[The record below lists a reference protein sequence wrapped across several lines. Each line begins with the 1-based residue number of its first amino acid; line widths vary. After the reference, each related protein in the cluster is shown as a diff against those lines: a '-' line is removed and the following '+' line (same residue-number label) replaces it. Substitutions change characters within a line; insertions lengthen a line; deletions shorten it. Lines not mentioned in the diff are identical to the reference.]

1 MDDTNSEDTNSE
13 DPLTGEERSLINNV
27 LASHVSVP
35 EKFIIQIFQSSFN
48 PLNLPKLHR
57 NGADLSDKPDE
68 VQLLLSGQ
76 MSIEKAG
83 GSIKDFGQSPTIW
96 LDGFLIYSE
105 IAHHLFGP
113 KFPSLLP
120 ALFRFLRQII
130 DLSKI

>member
-1 MDDTNSEDTNSE
+1 
-13 DPLTGEERSLINNV
+13 
-27 LASHVSVP
+27 
-35 EKFIIQIFQSSFN
+35 
-48 PLNLPKLHR
+48 
-57 NGADLSDKPDE
+57 
-68 VQLLLSGQ
+68 